1 MTSKSALAALSAIAY
16 GGYMRGLFLLALRLP
31 PRGITSPSNP
41 GIFHIT
47 GRPGNITWGLP
58 E

>member
-47 GRPGNITWGLP
+47 GRPGNITWGLR
-58 E
+58 